1 MEDKYP
7 CDSCPMADS
16 CDVWEA
22 KFCCTLCAYYGMQNC
37 DDCDPNDIQE
47 ILTLV
52 MDELEEIIAASPD
65 NFVIRN
71 ALIKCYEVVH
81 EHNKIV
87 CSVSG
92 GATVM

>member
-37 DDCDPNDIQE
+37 DDCDPNDI
-47 ILTLV
+47 
-52 MDELEEIIAASPD
+52 
-65 NFVIRN
+65 
-71 ALIKCYEVVH
+71 
-81 EHNKIV
+81 
-87 CSVSG
+87 
-92 GATVM
+92 

>member
-1 MEDKYP
+1 
-7 CDSCPMADS
+7 
-16 CDVWEA
+16 
-22 KFCCTLCAYYGMQNC
+22 
-37 DDCDPNDIQE
+37 
-47 ILTLV
+47 

-92 GATVM
+92 GGATVM